1 MYQAIPRMAEIRRL
15 TVPCAGGDVEQ
26 LELPHTAMP
35 MGNGGTTW
43 QFLFLTLEPK
53 VRNTLSM

>member
-1 MYQAIPRMAEIRRL
+1 MAEIRRL